1 MADEVYQ
8 ENIWKEGAKFTS
20 FRKVAF
26 DMNAFEG
33 TWVFKIFIL
42 KAHVLISRYAIQEDH
57 HFSLFPFTA
66 PLKVS

>member
-1 MADEVYQ
+1 MRDIVNLCREEQICLMADEVYQ

-33 TWVFKIFIL
+33 T
-42 KAHVLISRYAIQEDH
+42 
-57 HFSLFPFTA
+57 
-66 PLKVS
+66 